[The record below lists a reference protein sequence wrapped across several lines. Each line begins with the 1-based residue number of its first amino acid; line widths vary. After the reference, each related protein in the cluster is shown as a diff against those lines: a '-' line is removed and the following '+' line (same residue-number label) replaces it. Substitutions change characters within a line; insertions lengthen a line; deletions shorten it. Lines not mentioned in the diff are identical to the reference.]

1 MCTTCDFIS
10 QLPPFTYCCVS
21 VPEPCQHTEK
31 LFVSQ
36 NIRRIEPTETWCSA
50 IKQIRVERTP
60 KETLIRTNDRVTVLA
75 TYAHTHTRHTQ
86 HILMN
91 VKTNVPRNEQKYYK
105 YSNQDTQPPK
115 DIRDLLHV
123 YAKNAHGNMKLY
135 FKFLHWI
142 YRTSNRK
149 SISSIQLNFPPDAKM
164 GCNAYGNNSIQ
175 HAAIVNVRQFHSD
188 RISDEITIAIV
199 YEKIFHT

>member
-75 TYAHTHTRHTQ
+75 TYAHSTFWWTSRLTFREMSKN
-86 HILMN
+86 I
-91 VKTNVPRNEQKYYK
+91 TNIQIKIHSHRKIYAIYYMFM
-105 YSNQDTQPPK
+105 
-115 DIRDLLHV
+115 RR
-123 YAKNAHGNMKLY
+123 M
-135 FKFLHWI
+135 
-142 YRTSNRK
+142 RTEIWNY
-149 SISSIQLNFPPDAKM
+149 ISSFFTEYIEHRIERAYRRFNWTSLQMLRWAVMRM
-164 GCNAYGNNSIQ
+164 GI
-175 HAAIVNVRQFHSD
+175 
-188 RISDEITIAIV
+188 IV
-199 YEKIFHT
+199 YSTQL